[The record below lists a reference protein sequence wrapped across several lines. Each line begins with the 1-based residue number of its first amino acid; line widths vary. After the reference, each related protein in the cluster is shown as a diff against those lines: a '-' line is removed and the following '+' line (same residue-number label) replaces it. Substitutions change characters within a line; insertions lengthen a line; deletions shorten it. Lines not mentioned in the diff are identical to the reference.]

1 MENKTAKYVDTD
13 LHVITLIEINKQNMK
28 LINCT
33 LGFLPI
39 NVFLRNQWLQSLS
52 QKPLNQMER
61 NIKERLFSNHQHFG

>member
-1 MENKTAKYVDTD
+1 
-13 LHVITLIEINKQNMK
+13 MK